1 MKHTDEQIKHTPGPW
16 TYKHEGLD
24 YFSLDAGDVNI
35 IGGCGCCG
43 SPSINSDA
51 DARLIAA
58 APEMLDSLEEIEG
71 FLLDGIM
78 AAHEFLPGFNV
89 PDHLKSWAQK
99 LCQIRTKIYGE
110 TT

>member
-1 MKHTDEQIKHTPGPW
+1 MKHTDEQLKHTPGPW

-24 YFSLDAGDVNI
+24 GFSLDAGDVNI

-43 SPSINSDA
+43 SPSINSES

-58 APEMLDSLEEIEG
+58 APD
-71 FLLDGIM
+71 LLKTLQDI
-78 AAHEFLPGFNV
+78 AAYYP
-89 PDHLKSWAQK
+89 KSWAADRANEA
-99 LCQIRTKIYGE
+99 IARATGG